1 MDTAVRIFTMSLAFS
16 AVSMVITF
24 LVTLFV
30 ASIIPWFRRLSK
42 LSIFLAFL
50 GAWALTALVMPSMS
64 LEYFMENTGHL
75 YYLQAAMSVVILTT
89 FRAVQR
95 A

>member
-50 GAWALTALVMPSMS
+50 GAWVLTALVMPSMS